1 MCLRKGWWK
10 SGDRRTT
17 RAKGPYEIW
26 CSKSIG
32 LEGSFTL
39 PGQLRWTPEPVDDNP
54 RIQAY
59 LNALPGSQ
67 YNNKG
72 ISVVATDDPTSS
84 STRVELAAILLA
96 LRQANPAETLIL
108 LVDSTAAI
116 HRLGRFR
123 S

>member
-1 MCLRKGWWK
+1 MRKGWWK
-10 SGDRRTT
+10 SGDRLTT

-26 CSKSIG
+26 CNKSIG
-32 LEGSFTL
+32 LEDSFTL
-39 PGQLRWTPEPVDDNP
+39 PGHFRWTPEPADDNP

-72 ISVVATDDPTSS
+72 ITVVATDDPTSS
-84 STRVELAAILLA
+84 STRVELAVILLE
-96 LRQANPAETLIL
+96 LRQGNPAETLIL

-116 HRLGRFR
+116 HRLDRFR